1 MNESSHK
8 FKPLQDEETA
18 IALPS
23 SMFKQKD
30 LLAFINEA
38 FRSAGLNRLGEIIWD
53 RGRGRIPLD
62 KHEEKR
68 TIWFADGIEC
78 EVLKPNSNGWQKG
91 KVRINVSIE
100 FCPDTLEG
108 GESEPETSPLDWL
121 RQSNS

>member
-1 MNESSHK
+1 MNESNHK
-8 FKPLQDEETA
+8 FKPLQDEQTA

-38 FRSAGLNRLGEIIWD
+38 FRGAGLNRLGEIIWD
-53 RGRGRIPLD
+53 RGRGKIPLD

-68 TIWFADGIEC
+68 TAWFSDGIEC
-78 EVLKPNSNGWQKG
+78 EVLTPNSSGWQKG

-100 FCPDTLEG
+100 FCPDTLER
-108 GESEPETSPLDWL
+108 GESETETSPLNWL
-121 RQSNS
+121 R